1 MNVIVFLAQGFEEV
15 EALTVVDYL
24 RRVDNIS
31 VDTVSIEDGL
41 QVVGAHQIEVKA
53 DRHIKDLDPINSYD
67 AVVIPGGLPGTINL
81 KNHTGVIEIVK
92 EFNDQDKLV
101 AAICAGPMVLEEAKI
116 INGKNVTAY
125 PGVDKELANSIY
137 KDQDVV
143 VDGNILTG
151 QGPAKAVEFAL
162 EIVKYLA
169 GEKAVSF
176 LKEDILY
183 NK

>member
-1 MNVIVFLAQGFEEV
+1 MNVIVFLAKGFEEV

-24 RRVDNIS
+24 RRVDSII
-31 VDTVSIEDGL
+31 VDTVSIEEGL
-41 QVVGAHQIEVKA
+41 QVVGDHNIEVKA
-53 DRHIKDLDPINSYD
+53 DMHIDQLDSIDLYD
-67 AVVIPGGLPGTINL
+67 AVVIPGGLAGTINL
-81 KNHTGVIEIVK
+81 RDHPGVIKIVEK
-92 EFNDQDKLV
+92 FNAQEKLV
-101 AAICAGPMVLEEAKI
+101 AAICAGPMVLEKAKI

-125 PGVDKELANSIY
+125 PGVDKELPNSTY

-151 QGPAKAVEFAL
+151 QGPSKAVEFAI
-162 EIVKYLA
+162 EIVNYLV
-169 GEKAVSF
+169 GEKAVKA